1 MRSVDRMEMN
11 IFIVEDDASIFEA
24 LRQRLEKWSLRV
36 TGPRDFGDVMGDF
49 LKQQP
54 HLVILDIQLPRYDG
68 FYWCREIRAVSKVPI
83 LFLSSRDHPMDMVMA
98 MNMGADDYV
107 QKPFHMDVLLA
118 KIQAVLR
125 RTYAYG
131 EETMDVIEWNGAL
144 LDLKRGVIRRDGR
157 EAELTKNEFYIL
169 TVLVEAKDEIVT
181 RQDLI
186 RKLWEDEHFV
196 NDNTLTANITR
207 LRQKLALLELDG
219 AIVTKKG
226 IGYMAV
232 TLEGGGT

>member
-1 MRSVDRMEMN
+1 MEMN
-11 IFIVEDDASIFEA
+11 IFIVEDDTSIFEA

-36 TGPRDFGDVMGDF
+36 TGPRDFDDVMGDF

-118 KIQAVLR
+118 KIQALLR

-131 EETMDVIEWNGAL
+131 EEAMDVIEWNGAL

-169 TVLVEAKDEIVT
+169 TVLVDAKDEIVT

>member
-1 MRSVDRMEMN
+1 MEMN

-36 TGPRDFGDVMGDF
+36 TGPRDFEDVMGDF

-169 TVLVEAKDEIVT
+169 TVLVDAKDEIVT